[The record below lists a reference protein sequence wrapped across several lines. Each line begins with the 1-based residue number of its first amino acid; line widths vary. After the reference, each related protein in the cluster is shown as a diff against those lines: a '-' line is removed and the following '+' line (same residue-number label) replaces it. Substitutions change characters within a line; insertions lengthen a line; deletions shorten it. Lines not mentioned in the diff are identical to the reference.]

1 MRNIPE
7 MFKTSLR
14 KYSSRSDFSEYL
26 IAFLVIGAAAAI
38 CFPFR
43 LVLGTFSVGLIL
55 LMVVALMAL
64 VLGRWPLL
72 FAAILNVMVW
82 DYFFQEPLFT
92 IAVHH
97 LEDLSSGTARKG

>member
-1 MRNIPE
+1 MLR
-7 MFKTSLR
+7 TSLR
-14 KYSSRSDFSEYL
+14 KYSSRSDFSEYI
-26 IAFLVIGAAAAI
+26 IAFVVIALAAAI

-43 LVLGTFSVGLIL
+43 LVLGTNSIGLIL
-55 LMVVALMAL
+55 LMVVALLAL

-92 IAVHH
+92 IAVHD
-97 LEDLSSGTARKG
+97 LEDLFAN